1 MLLTNQQRGWFFLF
15 SFKTCGTTT
24 PNCFYFAHANVVP
37 WLTNSWINF
46 RGLFW
51 IEAFKWSSKSNGLCV
66 ENRLCQNG
74 PLRNEKTICA
84 LYFRQ
89 WCALPKRYK
98 WIQWLNTSFEFN
110 QKDMSLHK
118 FTSLEAIQLNNSLT
132 LKQLKSKALLS

>member
-98 WIQWLNTSFEFN
+98 WIQWQHFFWIQSKGYVSAQIYEFGGH
-110 QKDMSLHK
+110 S
-118 FTSLEAIQLNNSLT
+118 I
-132 LKQLKSKALLS
+132 KQ